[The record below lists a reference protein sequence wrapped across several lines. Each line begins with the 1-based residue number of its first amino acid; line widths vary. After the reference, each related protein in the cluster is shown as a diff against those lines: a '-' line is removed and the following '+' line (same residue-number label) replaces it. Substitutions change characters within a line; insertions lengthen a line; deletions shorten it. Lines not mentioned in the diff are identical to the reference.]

1 MKLTENWIN
10 SSMIYFA
17 IFGVLI
23 ISLYAYMIGQ
33 LDIINSNG
41 GVVDIDEPI
50 SNSMTGIL
58 SLGVI
63 ICTMTITYYIFSSGS
78 SDMCN
83 TDQNIQVFLGFT
95 FLVSS
100 ILIFLSFWARSS
112 PSINDESSTQR
123 QKAASNNIKVS
134 LALIIGV
141 SIPSIILCSVYL
153 GDFFPIILILVE
165 NTDQN
170 PYIGFDYGGLMKDYF
185 ITYIFIYN

>member
-23 ISLYAYMIGQ
+23 ISLYAYMMGQ
-33 LDIINSNG
+33 LDIINSKDG
-41 GVVDIDEPI
+41 GVNIDEPV

-83 TDQNIQVFLGFT
+83 SDQNIQVFLGFT

-100 ILIFLSFWARSS
+100 ILMFLSFWARSS
-112 PSINDESSTQR
+112 PSLNDKTASTQA
-123 QKAASNNIKVS
+123 QKAASNIKVS
-134 LALIIGV
+134 LAIIIGV

-153 GDFFPIILILVE
+153 SELFSSVIIRGR
-165 NTDQN
+165 NTNQD
-170 PYIGFDYGGLMKDYF
+170 PDIGFEY
-185 ITYIFIYN
+185 